1 MVIKLAGII
10 KESKVDFIIYE
21 SKPVALHFL
30 LENKVLILDTH
41 KRSLKQ
47 DVMDQIVDK
56 DWRPELEYLSKAKF
70 GEQLHK
76 FKYELD
82 FQKEED

>member
-1 MVIKLAGII
+1 MVIKLAGMI

-30 LENKVLILDTH
+30 LENKVLILDTY

-47 DVMDQIVDK
+47 DVMDQVVDK
-56 DWRPELEYLSKAKF
+56 DWKPELQYLSKAKF

-76 FKYELD
+76 FKCELD
-82 FQKEED
+82 FQEEVD